1 MKTISVK
8 DVMVPISDYATVSQ
22 EATLYD
28 AVLALEKA
36 QGKFDQNRYRHRA
49 ILVYDENGKIT
60 GKISQLA
67 ILQALEP
74 KYEHKITGKISQLAI
89 LQALEPKYEHF
100 EIPRSRLLFSPKFMN
115 SLFDQY
121 DLWNKPLD
129 DICKKAGQKR
139 VKEFAER
146 FSEGE
151 IVEEETTLNEAIHM
165 LVVGQ
170 LQSLLVM
177 RKEEVTGLLRLTDV
191 FHEVFNLVKACE
203 L

>member
-8 DVMVPISDYATVSQ
+8 DVMVPVSDYATVSQ

-36 QGKFDQNRYRHRA
+36 QEKFDQNRYRHRA

-60 GKISQLA
+60 GKISQIA
-67 ILQALEP
+67 ILR
-74 KYEHKITGKISQLAI
+74 
-89 LQALEPKYEHF
+89 ALEPKYEHF
-100 EIPRSRLLFSPKFMN
+100 EIPRSRLLFAPKFMN

-129 DICKKAGQKR
+129 HICKKAGQTR
-139 VKEFAER
+139 VKEFVES
-146 FSEGE
+146 FGEGE
-151 IVEEETTLNEAIHM
+151 IVEEETSLNEAIHM

-177 RKEEVTGLLRLTDV
+177 RKGEATGLLRLTDV
-191 FHEVFNLVKACE
+191 FHEVLKMVKACE

>member
-8 DVMVPISDYATVSQ
+8 DVMVPVSEYATVSQ

-36 QGKFDQNRYRHRA
+36 QEKFDQNRYRHRA

-60 GKISQLA
+60 GKISQIA
-67 ILQALEP
+67 ILR
-74 KYEHKITGKISQLAI
+74 
-89 LQALEPKYEHF
+89 ALEPKYEHF
-100 EIPRSRLLFSPKFMN
+100 EIPRSRLLFAPKFMN

-129 DICKKAGQKR
+129 DICKKAGQTR
-139 VKEFAER
+139 VKEFVEN
-146 FSEGE
+146 FGEGE
-151 IVEEETTLNEAIHM
+151 IVEEETSLNEAIHI

-177 RKEEVTGLLRLTDV
+177 RKGEVTGLLRLTDV
-191 FHEVFNLVKACE
+191 FHEVFKMVKACE

>member
-1 MKTISVK
+1 MKAISVK

-60 GKISQLA
+60 GKISQID
-67 ILQALEP
+67 ILR
-74 KYEHKITGKISQLAI
+74 
-89 LQALEPKYEHF
+89 ALEPKYEHF

-139 VKEFAER
+139 VKEFAEH
-146 FSEGE
+146 FGEGE
-151 IVEEETTLNEAIHM
+151 IVEEDTTLNEAIHM

-191 FHEVFNLVKACE
+191 FHEVFNMVKACK